1 MTTFM
6 PKVPEFHSGRLS
18 ASTTSKMTSTACCY
32 NLLSSSWSH
41 VGSCLGTCGLV
52 VAFWV
57 KGMWL
62 FAQICNFALV
72 KNEGWLTSVVSHN
85 RTFSV
90 IITNVLFELHEDL
103 KPQIQARDKTTQSWM
118 DRRFSVGED
127 TCKHRRWIF
136 FWRSYMFSAAGAK
149 IIKEDLQRSPTDS
162 ICCATQ
168 EKHWERPLHWLE
180 GGLEQPA
187 QKLSSSVW
195 FLLIWLQEMGTVCHL
210 HERYSHNKEMP
221 YSMVNFSLGWIQVLR
236 LRLVAGD
243 MYERS

>member
-1 MTTFM
+1 M
-6 PKVPEFHSGRLS
+6 
-18 ASTTSKMTSTACCY
+18 
-32 NLLSSSWSH
+32 
-41 VGSCLGTCGLV
+41 
-52 VAFWV
+52 
-57 KGMWL
+57 
-62 FAQICNFALV
+62 
-72 KNEGWLTSVVSHN
+72 
-85 RTFSV
+85 
-90 IITNVLFELHEDL
+90 
-103 KPQIQARDKTTQSWM
+103 QARDKTTQSWM

-136 FWRSYMFSAAGAK
+136 FWRSYMFSTAGAK
-149 IIKEDLQRSPTDS
+149 IIKEDLQRSPMDS

-221 YSMVNFSLGWIQVLR
+221 YSMVNFSLGWIQVQISGRWHVWKELSQWLR
-236 LRLVAGD
+236 AVCLHFMSSLMKWLGKQNQNFQGKETQENKVLGI
-243 MYERS
+243 